1 MIALIQR
8 VAHAKVEVSQQTIGN
23 INKGLLVFL
32 GVEKEDNETKA
43 NKLLEKV
50 LAYRVFPDENGKMNL
65 NICQAGG
72 ALLVVSQ
79 FTLAADT
86 QKGLRP
92 NFSTAATPDIAQKL
106 YTYFTQQAA
115 QRITTQ
121 TGEFAAHMQVSLQ
134 NDGPVT
140 FWLQV

>member
-121 TGEFAAHMQVSLQ
+121 TGEFAAHMQVFLQ

>member
-43 NKLLEKV
+43 NKLLDKV

-92 NFSTAATPDIAQKL
+92 NFSTAATPDVAQKL

>member
-43 NKLLEKV
+43 NKLLDKV

-65 NICQAGG
+65 NICQADG

-92 NFSTAATPDIAQKL
+92 NFSTAATPDMAQKL